1 MIAVMSYLSESFGP
15 KQEEQSAL
23 RSGPA
28 YHVPVLRDEVLA
40 CLQPAK
46 DKLFLD
52 ATLGGGGHSEALL
65 ERGAMVIGLDQDP
78 AALAF
83 AGRRLAQF
91 GDQFHA
97 VSGNFSDAE
106 ALLARLQVPKVDGIV
121 ADLGVSSF
129 QLDTPERGF
138 SFMRDGLLDM
148 RMNPDAKVTAAE
160 LVNTMSGEQLERLF
174 RTLGE
179 EPAARRIAI
188 RIVRERA
195 VRPLKST
202 AELASL
208 VEAVIPRRG
217 KKTHPATRVFQAL
230 RMAVNHELESLE
242 AGLKVFSRLL
252 APGGRLAVIAFHSLE
267 DRAVKHFFRDHTTE
281 WLDRPEWPEPR
292 PNPDRLFRRV
302 TTKALIASEE
312 EQRANPR
319 SRSAKL
325 RAVEKI

>member
-1 MIAVMSYLSESFGP
+1 MIAAMSYHSESFGP
-15 KQEEQSAL
+15 EEHTTAP
-23 RSGPA
+23 RTGAA
-28 YHVPVLRDEVLA
+28 YHVPVLRDEVIA

-46 DKLFLD
+46 GKLFLD

-78 AALAF
+78 AAIASATL
-83 AGRRLAQF
+83 RLAVF

-97 VSGNFSDAE
+97 VSGNFSSAE
-106 ALLARLQVPKVDGIV
+106 ALLAQLQVPKVDGII

-129 QLDTPERGF
+129 QLDTPDRGF

-160 LVNTMSGEQLERLF
+160 LVNTMSGEQLERVF

-179 EPAARRIAI
+179 EPAARRIAA

-195 VRPLKST
+195 VRPLTTT
-202 AELASL
+202 AELAGL
-208 VEAVIPRRG
+208 VEAVIPRHG

-242 AGLKVFSRLL
+242 AGLKVFTRLL
-252 APGGRLAVIAFHSLE
+252 APGGRLAIISFHSLE
-267 DRAVKHFFRDHTTE
+267 DRAVKHYFRDHTTE

-292 PNPDRLFRRV
+292 PNPDRIFRRV
-302 TTKALIASEE
+302 TTKALTASDG
-312 EQRANPR
+312 EQRSNPR